1 MKFNRKTQ
9 EKERI
14 IRLVEEFY
22 NQKDVELEAILY
34 GHGCNY
40 RLNNSDFTDIYQRLV
55 NDDSFVPLKT
65 QDILNITF
73 RPNSKF
79 TNIRVSVLGEGS
91 IKNYCNTDSIKD
103 IGYNVRFTYKKN
115 LTIGDKNNER
125 LGRVDVNEYHVRFNL
140 KEERDIPQDSDI
152 IKQLKDEWNTMD
164 KIFRCKRIYSF
175 TTSDNRFSFDL
186 SIVKS
191 SRSGFEK
198 MSVENV
204 LKYHKHDTIVKP
216 NNVDKPFIEW
226 WNEIKKNK
234 ANMVIVCD
242 QPIYYKKMEESNV
255 LTGNENYEI
264 EVELKK
270 TGDDRKISKNNINE
284 IFDRYVEY
292 IGIILQSIQKTYFIM
307 SETEK
312 AKVINNYQDL
322 IKNQSNYIFK
332 APMPLTL
339 ERLHLDEISSDY
351 VVTEKA
357 NGSRCM
363 LYVDKDDKIYLI
375 NRNHSISY
383 MGCSL
388 VDYGNTLIDGE
399 YLTTDINGNQID
411 SFMFFD
417 VYYYKGADVRNLILG
432 TSERDKNSRQN
443 IMYQIEQVVKKN
455 GISYKTDYDL
465 FTMNRKKYISGKNIF
480 DASEKILIKV
490 NKDYGGLLDGHLFS
504 YEVDGLIFMPI
515 NLGVGQNYKG
525 EAIGQFGKIWTKI
538 YKWKPAKFNSID
550 FHVKMRRNMVSKEVI
565 DEYHNG
571 SRYKQVYLQVSYHPN
586 FHDRFNAY
594 KILNEGM
601 KYPNVDQYINFEP
614 PFPFMGYVDNNGQLV
629 NESQIAS
636 IYTNSDGDLITINGD
651 IIQEG
656 SVVEFIYDENEEE
669 DRFKW
674 KPYKLRENKKSNGY
688 HTAINIWQSINFP
701 VTTSMLTNGQYE
713 SIDRDLYILG
723 ESNKLDSVL
732 QFHTYV
738 SNRILKLVSENRN
751 NLALLD
757 LGCGK
762 ADMIQLISKLGMS
775 FVVLIDKY
783 PNNIHNAYDGACV
796 KVLKNVHD
804 PKMLKNI
811 VTILADS
818 SKNIANSNAGFDV
831 LNKYYLN
838 ILYGNQEISGFNS
851 KLEQMWGRAQ
861 KKFDIVSC
869 FNDLGSYFA
878 DTETLENFMVNV
890 AENLKVG
897 GKFIGS
903 CIDGQ
908 MIFDILAKTNVNDDN
923 WKIEKE
929 YEDMSTLAHSE
940 ESLGHMFTINE
951 KESYLVDFKY
961 MVEVLEKYGL
971 DLVDT
976 KLFNEDPTSF
986 YEDFKTGKQID
997 ATKMK
1002 ISFAHRW
1009 FVFVKSKSDTIKSM
1023 SANSY
1028 LTNRESKNAKDERD
1042 DIDVMEMFE
1051 TKESSEAEYLPEDIE
1066 YSYEKDKQRKIDEYK
1081 EEYDISGR
1089 RSRVSK

>member
-14 IRLVEEFY
+14 IKLVEEFY

-40 RLNNSDFTDIYQRLV
+40 RLNNSDFTDIYQRLS

-65 QDILNITF
+65 QDILNISF
-73 RPNSKF
+73 KPSSKYA
-79 TNIRVSVLGEGS
+79 NIRVSVLGEGS

-115 LTIGDKNNER
+115 INVGDK
-125 LGRVDVNEYHVRFNL
+125 LGRVDVSEYHVRFNL

-152 IKQLKDEWNTMD
+152 IKQLKEDWNMQD
-164 KIFRCKRIYSF
+164 KIFRCKRIFSF
-175 TTSDNRFSFDL
+175 TTADNRFSFDL

-191 SRSGFEK
+191 SRTGFEK

-204 LKYHKHDTIVKP
+204 LKYHKHDTLVKP
-216 NNVDKPFIEW
+216 TNVDKSFGDW
-226 WNEIKKNK
+226 WNETKKNK
-234 ANMVIVCD
+234 SNVVIVCD

-255 LTGNENYEI
+255 LTGNETYEI
-264 EVELKK
+264 ELELKK
-270 TGDDRKISKNNINE
+270 TADDKKDDGIDINNI
-284 IFDRYVEY
+284 FARYVEY
-292 IGIILQSIQKTYFIM
+292 IGIIIQSIQKSYFIM
-307 SETEK
+307 SESEK
-312 AKVINNYQDL
+312 SKVISNYQDL
-322 IKNQSNYIFK
+322 IKNKSNYIFK
-332 APMPLTL
+332 APMPVTL
-339 ERLHLDEISSDY
+339 ERVHLDEIATDY

-357 NGSRCM
+357 NGTRC
-363 LYVDKDDKIYLI
+363 LLFVDKDDKIYLI

-388 VDYGNTLIDGE
+388 KEHGNTLLDGE

-417 VYYYKGADVRNLILG
+417 VYFYKGSDVRSLALG
-432 TSERDKNSRQN
+432 VSERDKNSRQN
-443 IMYQIEQVVKKN
+443 TMYQIEQAAKKN
-455 GISYKTDYDL
+455 GISYKTDYDI
-465 FTMNRKKYISGKNIF
+465 FNINRKKYMSGKNVF

-490 NKDYGGLLDGHLFS
+490 NKDFGGLLDGHLFS

-515 NLGVGQNYKG
+515 HLGVGQNHKG
-525 EAIGQFGKIWTKI
+525 DDIGTFGKTWNKC

-550 FHVKMRRNMVSKEVI
+550 FHVKLRRNMVSKEVI

-571 SRYKQVYLQVSYHPN
+571 TRYKQVYLQVSYHPN

-594 KILNEGM
+594 KILNEGV

-636 IYTNSDGDLITINGD
+636 VFTNADGDLITMNGE

-656 SVVEFIYDENEEE
+656 SVVEFIYDENEDE

-688 HTAINIWQSINFP
+688 HTANNIWQSINFP
-701 VTTSMLTNGQYE
+701 VTTSMITTGSHITHE
-713 SIDRDLYILG
+713 SVDKDLYILD
-723 ESNKLDSVL
+723 NPSVL
-732 QFHTYV
+732 STNGKHIKQFHNYV
-738 SNRILKLVSENRN
+738 ASRVLKLVSENRH

-757 LGCGK
+757 MGCGK
-762 ADMIQLISKLGMS
+762 AELMQLISKLGMS
-775 FVVLIDKY
+775 FVVLLDKY
-783 PNNIHNAYDGACV
+783 SNNIHNAYDGACV
-796 KVLKNVHD
+796 NVLKHVTD

-811 VTILADS
+811 IVLLADP
-818 SKNIANSNAGFDV
+818 SKNLANSNSGLDI

-838 ILYGNQEISGFNS
+838 IIYGNQEISGFNS

-861 KKFDIVSC
+861 KKFDIVQC
-869 FNDLGSYFA
+869 FNDIGCNFM
-878 DTETLENFMVNV
+878 DIETLENFMVNV

-903 CIDGQ
+903 CLDGQ
-908 MIFDILAKTNVNDDN
+908 MIFDALAKNNVKNDYWN
-923 WKIEKE
+923 IEKH
-929 YEDMSTLAHSE
+929 YDDTPTLSHDE
-940 ESLGHMFTINE
+940 NSLGYKIHVNG
-951 KESYLVDFKY
+951 KEDYLVDFKY
-961 MVEVLEKYGL
+961 MVEIMEKYGL

-986 YEDFKTGKQID
+986 YEDFKTNKSTD
-997 ATKMK
+997 NSVMK
-1002 ISFAHRW
+1002 TSFMFRW
-1009 FVFVKSKSDTIKSM
+1009 FVFVKSKSDSIKSM
-1023 SANSY
+1023 SVSSY
-1028 LTNRESKNAKDERD
+1028 LSEKSKSRHDD
-1042 DIDVMEMFE
+1042 DIDVMELFE
-1051 TKESSEAEYLPEDIE
+1051 VNKNSDDKIEYLPEDIE
-1066 YSYEKDKQRKIDEYK
+1066 YSNEKDNHKKIDEYK
-1081 EEYDISGR
+1081 EEYDMT
-1089 RSRVSK
+1089 SRKSK